1 MNIIVLNRKPIF
13 DAVRHL
19 LGRGFSR
26 AEVDAIDR
34 AIDRSLNRDDAAA
47 KKPRLGG
54 LSERF
59 ESGGRGP
66 GAVSSGKGDPG
77 GVSYGTYQLAS
88 RTGTVGTFLANEG
101 APWGVEFGNLR
112 PGTEEFSAKW
122 REIASRDPD
131 RFADA
136 QHDFIRRT
144 HYLPVVTAILTQTG
158 FDLDSRHQAVRDA
171 VWSVAV
177 QHGGA
182 TRILKSAVSQMDEV
196 LTRDHPAYDRRLV
209 KAIYAQRSAYVLRV
223 AGRSGPAARNTLE
236 SITRTR
242 YPEELKTALAMFDA
256 GQSMANA
263 EWGLPNRA

>member
-1 MNIIVLNRKPIF
+1 MSKSVLNRKPIF
-13 DAVRHL
+13 DAIRHI

-26 AEVDAIDR
+26 SEVAAIDH
-34 AIDRSLNRDDAAA
+34 AIDRSLSREDAATPR
-47 KKPRLGG
+47 PRLGG
-54 LSERF
+54 LSERY

-66 GAVSSGKGDPG
+66 GAVSSGRGDPG

-88 RTGTVGTFLANEG
+88 RTGTVGAFLANEG
-101 APWGVEFGNLR
+101 TPWCDEFGNFH

-122 REIASRDPD
+122 REIASRDPV

-144 HYLPVVTAILTQTG
+144 HYLPVVAAILTQTG
-158 FDLDSRHQAVRDA
+158 LDLDSRHPAVCDA

-182 TRILKSAVSQMDEV
+182 ARILQSAVSQVDGA

-209 KAIYAQRSAYVLRV
+209 EAIYARRSAYVLRV
-223 AGRSGPAARNTLE
+223 AGRSGPAVRNTLE

-242 YPEELKTALAMFDA
+242 YPEELKTALGMFD
-256 GQSMANA
+256 A